1 MNAPEREHETLQT
14 LPPIAPPAPLDPDI
28 KRFVDSVSGESRR
41 LIAGRQL
48 GWPELRGIFEQ
59 ARLPWR
65 QGGPEMARTQEV
77 VADTAAGPV
86 RLRIHDPDPGRA
98 KPTLVY
104 LHGGGWTIFSLDTH
118 DRLMR
123 EYAHRGGLAVVGV
136 DYALAP
142 EVRYPVA
149 LEQCI
154 AVVRWLERHAESLG
168 LDAGRL
174 ALGGDS
180 AGASLSFGTALR
192 LRDAGETGRV
202 GALLANYGGFS
213 PDCSDVAR
221 SRYGAPGDMLTSD
234 EIDMFWHNYL
244 RVPADR
250 IDPYAVP
257 LLAPLQG
264 LPPAFLA
271 IAECDVLAEQNL
283 QMAGRL
289 LAAKVPVEVEVYA
302 GAPHSFLEAMSVSET
317 ARRGIQDGADWLR
330 RTLAADA

>member
-1 MNAPEREHETLQT
+1 MNAPERHRADSPA
-14 LPPIAPPAPLDPDI
+14 LPPIAPPTPIDPEI
-28 KRFVDSVSGESRR
+28 KRFVDAVGSESRR
-41 LIAGRQL
+41 LIAGRTL
-48 GWPELRGIFEQ
+48 GWPELRPIYEQ

-65 QGGPEMARTQEV
+65 QGGPVMARTEEV

-104 LHGGGWTIFSLDTH
+104 LHGGGWTIFSIDTH

-142 EVRYPVA
+142 EARYPVA

-154 AVVRWLERHAESLG
+154 GVVRWLGDHGAALG

-180 AGASLSFGTALR
+180 AGGALSFGTALK
-192 LRDAGETGRV
+192 LRDAGEGGRV
-202 GALLANYGGFS
+202 RAILSNYGGFG
-213 PDCSDVAR
+213 PDCSEVAR
-221 SRYGAPGDMLTSD
+221 RRYGTPQDMLSSD
-234 EIDMFWHNYL
+234 EVDEFWNTYL
-244 RVPADR
+244 RSPAER
-250 IDPYAVP
+250 TDPYATA

-264 LPPAFLA
+264 LPPVFLA

-283 QMAGRL
+283 QMAGLL
-289 LAAKVPVEVEVYA
+289 LAAKVPVEVELYA

-317 ARRGIQDGADWLR
+317 ARRGIEDGARWLR
-330 RTLAADA
+330 RTLDGAG